1 MVANLK
7 GLHYVNPTS
16 PFALHCQ
23 LKSQK
28 VPQNLQ
34 SNPNPN
40 SISMG
45 NYRTL
50 VPVTNRENNKYLY
63 QSRLIHE
70 SRGACGG
77 QEGAMLPPS
86 R

>member
-16 PFALHCQ
+16 PFALQ

-34 SNPNPN
+34 SNPN